1 MNQSIN
7 DTNRKKFSFAHR
19 LKSFTYAWSGIKAIL
34 RTEHNAWVH
43 LALTICVIV
52 LSIFFKLTMPELSL
66 LAVVVA
72 MVWITELFNTCIE
85 KMIDFVSTE
94 KHPQIKLIKDMA
106 AAAVLI
112 ASFAALI
119 VGALIFIPKFFNHVT
134 FSL

>member
-1 MNQSIN
+1 MNELSN
-7 DTNRKKFSFAHR
+7 DTNRKSFSFAHR

-34 RTEHNAWVH
+34 HTEHNAWIH

-52 LSIFFKLTMPELSL
+52 LSIIFKLTMTELSL
-66 LAVVVA
+66 LAIVVA

-85 KMIDFVSTE
+85 KIMDFVSTE
-94 KHPQIKLIKDMA
+94 RRPKIKLIKDMA

-119 VGALIFIPKFFNHVT
+119 VGALIFIPKIF
-134 FSL
+134 